1 MWPWGPGLRK
11 LQGRVSLLV
20 LVRGGK
26 LDSKLAKIVELSLK
40 RGKLSGPSL
49 CTLAVSMAIVKQLAV
64 LICSENQ
71 SKIRGFAI

>member
-1 MWPWGPGLRK
+1 M
-11 LQGRVSLLV
+11 
-20 LVRGGK
+20 
-26 LDSKLAKIVELSLK
+26 DSKLAKIVELSLK